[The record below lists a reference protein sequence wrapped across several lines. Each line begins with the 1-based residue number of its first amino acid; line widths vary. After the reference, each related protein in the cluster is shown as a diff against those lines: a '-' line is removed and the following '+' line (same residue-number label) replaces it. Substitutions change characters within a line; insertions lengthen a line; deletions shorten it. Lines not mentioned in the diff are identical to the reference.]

1 MFGGFSVY
9 SQKESQM
16 LKIFPNL
23 TRLLPKVVSIEE
35 AIPECPCC
43 YQRLETQQ
51 ELDINRN
58 PRELCCDCLA
68 AEEALF
74 NWETA

>member
-1 MFGGFSVY
+1 
-9 SQKESQM
+9 M
-16 LKIFPNL
+16 LETIRNI
-23 TRLLPKVVSIEE
+23 TRLLPKGASTEE
-35 AIPECPCC
+35 AIPMCRRC
-43 YQRLETQQ
+43 YQLLETRE

-74 NWETA
+74 NWEAA

>member
-1 MFGGFSVY
+1 
-9 SQKESQM
+9 M
-16 LKIFPNL
+16 LSIFPNL
-23 TRLLPKVVSIEE
+23 SLLYPRVFSLEE

-43 YQRLETQQ
+43 YQRLETQE

-58 PRELCCDCLA
+58 PRQLCLDCLA
-68 AEEALF
+68 AEEALY

>member
-1 MFGGFSVY
+1 
-9 SQKESQM
+9 M
-16 LKIFPNL
+16 LDIIKNI
-23 TRLLPKVVSIEE
+23 TRLYPRVFSMEE

-43 YQRLETQQ
+43 YQRLESRE
-51 ELDINRN
+51 ELDINLN

>member
-1 MFGGFSVY
+1 
-9 SQKESQM
+9 M
-16 LKIFPNL
+16 LSIFPNL
-23 TRLLPKVVSIEE
+23 SRLYPRVFPLEE
-35 AIPECPCC
+35 AIPECPRC
-43 YQRLETQQ
+43 YQRLESKE

-58 PRELCCDCLA
+58 PRQLCLDCLA

>member
-1 MFGGFSVY
+1 
-9 SQKESQM
+9 M
-16 LKIFPNL
+16 LNIFPDL
-23 TRLLPKVVSIEE
+23 SRLYPRVFSLEE

-43 YQRLETQQ
+43 YQRLETQE

-58 PRELCCDCLA
+58 PRQLCLDCLA
-68 AEEALF
+68 AEEALY